1 VRAASTPL
9 PPVDPRALALAEQL
23 AEEAVAEPFR
33 PLPRWVQNCSVAVS
47 VVATLLALVFRVVGG
62 DPAWI
67 FQLVC
72 FVGCIVVL
80 VAGWIVGLRRGWFR
94 AWSSPVAKPL
104 GRRTTR
110 RVGSAAV
117 GRAAVPDGLDLVVL
131 GTARQTVRLAQWQ
144 TFALPAFVLLE
155 AGNAVVSDGVF
166 GPWTWGFVVLAAL
179 VTGLLVWTVQH
190 ERAADA
196 VFRAGRGDQRFQSV
210 QPAQPS

>member
-1 VRAASTPL
+1 MSAAGAGSGGPI
-9 PPVDPRALALAEQL
+9 DPRALALAEQL
-23 AEEAVAEPFR
+23 AEEAIAEPFR
-33 PLPRWVQNCSVAVS
+33 PLPRWVQHCGIAVS
-47 VVATLLALVFRVVGG
+47 VAATLLAVVFHGIGG
-62 DPAWI
+62 DAAST

-72 FVGCIVVL
+72 SGLFLVLL
-80 VAGWIVGLRRGWFR
+80 VAGGIVGLRRGWFR
-94 AWSSPVAKPL
+94 AWPSPVAKPL
-104 GRRTTR
+104 GRRTAR

-131 GTARQTVRLAQWQ
+131 GTARQAVRLAQWQ

-179 VTGLLVWTVQH
+179 MTGLLVWTVQH

-196 VFRAGRGDQRFQSV
+196 VFRAGRVDQRVERV
-210 QPAQPS
+210 QPT

>member
-1 VRAASTPL
+1 MSATSTPL

-72 FVGCIVVL
+72 FVGCIVAF

-104 GRRTTR
+104 GRQTTR
-110 RVGSAAV
+110 RVGRAAV

-131 GTARQTVRLAQWQ
+131 GMARQTVRLAQWQ

-179 VTGLLVWTVQH
+179 VTALLVWTVRR
-190 ERAADA
+190 ERAADE
-196 VFRAGRGDQRFQSV
+196 VFLAGRVDQRFQSV

>member
-1 VRAASTPL
+1 MSATSTPL
-9 PPVDPRALALAEQL
+9 PHVDPRALALAEQL
-23 AEEAVAEPFR
+23 AEEAIAEPFR
-33 PLPRWVQNCSVAVS
+33 PLPRWVQNCGIAVSVAV
-47 VVATLLALVFRVVGG
+47 TLLALVFRVVGV

-72 FVGCIVVL
+72 FVGCIVVF

-110 RVGSAAV
+110 RVGRAAV

-179 VTGLLVWTVQH
+179 VTALLVWTVRR
-190 ERAADA
+190 ERAADE
-196 VFRAGRGDQRFQSV
+196 VFLAGRVDQRFQSV

>member
-1 VRAASTPL
+1 MRAADAGPGGSL
-9 PPVDPRALALAEQL
+9 DPRALALAEQL

-47 VVATLLALVFRVVGG
+47 VLATLLALVFRVVGG

-72 FVGCIVVL
+72 FVGCIVVF
-80 VAGWIVGLRRGWFR
+80 VAGWIVGVRRGWFR

-110 RVGSAAV
+110 RVGWAAV

-144 TFALPAFVLLE
+144 TFAFPGFVLLE

-179 VTGLLVWTVQH
+179 MTGLLVWTVQQ

-196 VFRAGRGDQRFQSV
+196 VFRAGRVDQRVERV
-210 QPAQPS
+210 QPT

>member
-1 VRAASTPL
+1 MRAADAGPGGSL
-9 PPVDPRALALAEQL
+9 DPRALALAEQL

-33 PLPRWVQNCSVAVS
+33 PLPRWVQNCGIAVS

-62 DPAWI
+62 DPAGI

-72 FVGCIVVL
+72 AGLFLVLL
-80 VAGWIVGLRRGWFR
+80 VAGGIVGLRRGWFR

-110 RVGSAAV
+110 RVGWAAV

-166 GPWTWGFVVLAAL
+166 GQWTWGFVVLAAL
-179 VTGLLVWTVQH
+179 MTGLLVWTVQQ

-196 VFRAGRGDQRFQSV
+196 VFRAGRVDQRVERV
-210 QPAQPS
+210 QPT